1 MSEQFIDWKVL
12 CVSLQELHSTELRR
26 VATLQARVRKLTA
39 GHGRILRIAPRN
51 GEDCS
56 YLYSKEALEDYPE
69 GEST

>member
-1 MSEQFIDWKVL
+1 MSDQYLDWRTFYI
-12 CVSLQELHSTELRR
+12 SLQELHSIELRR

-39 GHGRILRIAPRN
+39 GHGRILRMAPRN